1 MTAYAHVAAGDETL
15 ASTTNYLIDCR
26 VIARHVRTST
36 KATAGGNV
44 EIGYMRLD
52 GVALTSGHLY
62 RIVAR
67 NLRWD
72 STVATD
78 HCKFNMHIDTAGTA
92 TTSSTSVA
100 RSEGDPDVNTV
111 PAIEYYRVPATNE
124 TASILLGFQRTGGSG
139 TVTIQADDSG
149 VVLLV
154 EDLGNDPGDSGVNV

>member
-1 MTAYAHVAAGDETL
+1 MTARPHVASGGKIFAETI
-15 ASTTNYLIDCR
+15 NYLIDCR

-36 KATAGGNV
+36 KATAGGGV

-78 HCKFNMHIDTAGTA
+78 HCKFNIRINTAGTA
-92 TTSSTSVA
+92 TTSSTAVA
-100 RSEGDPDVNTV
+100 RSEGDPDLCTV
-111 PAIEYYRVPATNE
+111 PAIEYYRVPASNE
-124 TASILLGFQRTGGSG
+124 TASILLSFLRTSGTG

-154 EDLGNDPGDSGVNV
+154 EDLGNDPGDSGVDA